1 MAEKTIDRASISL
14 SEGRFARFEAIQ
26 WWQQS
31 LLGDARVLVV
41 GAGALGNEVIKNLAL
56 LGVGNLLIADMDV
69 VESSNLSRSVLFR
82 PGDEGKPK
90 AAVAARAAGGL
101 YPQIRAVPLVGNIL
115 SDLGMG
121 CFRWAQVVVGALDN
135 REARVFVN
143 ACCAQAGR
151 PWIDGGIEVLSGI
164 VRGFAPPQS
173 ACYECTMG
181 QADWELLAR
190 RRSCSLLARRALR
203 EGGTPT
209 TPTTASIIGAIQV
222 QEVLKRLHGLDCLTG
237 SGYAFEGLMHNS
249 YSVRYP
255 ISPQCPWHE
264 PQPPIEAVEHW
275 NCDTPLRDIWDWA
288 AGRLG
293 HLDAID
299 LSRELVEGLHCPSCS
314 VEQCVLQPIDR
325 ISADQAICRKCGVEM
340 TPQFL
345 HSLGQNSAL
354 LDLSIRQLGL
364 PMWDVV
370 WARRDDAMI
379 GIELAGDRP
388 VVLKKSTETQHGHPG
403 NHEAGGS
410 PDK

>member
-1 MAEKTIDRASISL
+1 MAAKTIDRESISL

-31 LLGDARVLVV
+31 LLGEARVLVV

-69 VESSNLSRSVLFR
+69 VEPSNLTRSVLFR
-82 PGDEGKPK
+82 SSDEGKPK
-90 AAVAARAAGGL
+90 AAIAARAAGEL

-115 SDLGMG
+115 SDLGLG
-121 CFRWAQVVVGALDN
+121 CFRWAQVIVGALDN

-181 QADWELLAR
+181 QADWDLLAK
-190 RRSCSLLARRALR
+190 RRSCSLLARRARR

-209 TPTTASIIGAIQV
+209 TPTTASVIGAMQA
-222 QEVLKRLHGLDCLTG
+222 QEVLKHLHGLDCLAG
-237 SGYAFEGLMHNS
+237 SGYVFEGQAHSS
-249 YSVRYP
+249 YLVRYP
-255 ISPQCPWHE
+255 ISSQCPWHD
-264 PQPPIEAVEHW
+264 PPPPIEVADHW
-275 NCDTPLRDIWDWA
+275 NCDTPLREIWVWA
-288 AGRLG
+288 ARHLG
-293 HLDAID
+293 PLDAID
-299 LSRELVEGLHCPSCS
+299 LSRELVEGLRCPSCS
-314 VEQCVLQPIDR
+314 QEQRILQPIDR
-325 ISADQAICRKCGVEM
+325 IPAEQCLCQKCRAEM

-345 HSLGQNSAL
+345 HSLGSNSAL
-354 LDLSIRQLGL
+354 LDLSVRQLGL

-370 WARRDDAMI
+370 WARSKDAML
-379 GIELAGDRP
+379 GVELAGDRP
-388 VVLKKSTETQHGHPG
+388 AVLTNRSET
-403 NHEAGGS
+403 
-410 PDK
+410 

>member
-1 MAEKTIDRASISL
+1 MAEKTTGAESIL
-14 SEGRFARFEAIQ
+14 LTEGRFARFEAIR

-69 VESSNLSRSVLFR
+69 VEPSNLTRSVLFR
-82 PGDEGKPK
+82 GCDEGKCK
-90 AAVAARAAGGL
+90 AAVVARAAGEL
-101 YPQIRAVPLVGNIL
+101 YPQVRAVPLVGNVL
-115 SDLGMG
+115 SDLGLG
-121 CFRWAQVVVGALDN
+121 CFRWAQVIVGALDN

-143 ACCAQAGR
+143 ACCAQVGR

-181 QADWELLAR
+181 QADWDLLAK
-190 RRSCSLLARRALR
+190 RRSCSLLARTALR

-209 TPTTASIIGAIQV
+209 TPTTASVIGAIQA
-222 QEVLKRLHGLDCLTG
+222 QEVLKRLHGLDSLAG
-237 SGYAFEGLMHNS
+237 SGYVFEGLTHNS

-264 PQPPIEAVEHW
+264 CPSPIEAADHW
-275 NCDTPLRDIWDWA
+275 DCDTPLREIWDWA

-293 HLDAID
+293 PLDAID
-299 LSRELVEGLHCPSCS
+299 LSRELVESLRCPSCS
-314 VEQCVLQPIDR
+314 REQRVLQPIDR
-325 ISADQAICRKCGVEM
+325 ISAEQALCRKCRAEM
-340 TPQFL
+340 TPGFL
-345 HSLGQNSAL
+345 HSLGPDSPL
-354 LDLSIRQLGL
+354 LDLGARQLGL

-370 WARRDDAMI
+370 WARSRDAML
-379 GIELAGDRP
+379 GVELAGDMAA
-388 VVLKKSTETQHGHPG
+388 VLG
-403 NHEAGGS
+403 NRCQT
-410 PDK
+410 